1 MKPGKTLL
9 TLNCKVLS
17 MKTEEKYIKDITE
30 IRSMMERSTKF
41 LSLTGLSGIM
51 AGIYALVG
59 AYIAYRLFYLDNGSI
74 IYNTIDR
81 QEMNAEVES
90 LILLALAVLLFAIGT
105 AILLSWKK
113 SKKGGEK
120 LWNPAARRVVI
131 NMSIP
136 LVAGGVFILI
146 LLSKGL
152 FGLLAPATL
161 LFYGLAL
168 VNASKFTFEELKSLG
183 IVQIIL
189 GLFAS
194 YFIKYGL
201 LFWALGFGLMHIV
214 YGIVMHLKYE
224 K

>member
-1 MKPGKTLL
+1 MK
-9 TLNCKVLS
+9 S
-17 MKTEEKYIKDITE
+17 EEKYIKDITE

-41 LSLTGLSGIM
+41 LSLSGLSGIM

-59 AYIAYRLFYLDNGSI
+59 AYVAYRLFYVDNGSLL
-74 IYNTIDR
+74 YNIIDR
-81 QEMNAEVES
+81 QEMTREVEN
-90 LILLALAVLLFAIGT
+90 LIILALVILVLAIGT
-105 AILLSWKK
+105 AIILSLKK
-113 SKKGGEK
+113 SKKDGEK
-120 LWNPAARRVVI
+120 IWNSAARRVVI
-131 NMSIP
+131 NMAIP
-136 LVAGGVFILI
+136 LVAGGIFILI

-152 FGLLAPATL
+152 FGFLAPATL

-168 VNASKFTFEELKSLG
+168 VNASKFTFEEIKSLG

-189 GLFAS
+189 GLLAS
-194 YFIKYGL
+194 YFIEYGL

>member
-1 MKPGKTLL
+1 MKK
-9 TLNCKVLS
+9 
-17 MKTEEKYIKDITE
+17 EQDYIRDITE

-41 LSLTGLSGIM
+41 LSLSGLSGVL

-59 AYIAYRLFYLDNGSI
+59 AYIAHRFFYSDSGSI
-74 IYNTIDR
+74 VYNTIDR
-81 QEMNAEVES
+81 QELSADGWNLV
-90 LILLALAVLLFAIGT
+90 LLALGILVLAVGT
-105 AILLSWKK
+105 AIALSYRK
-113 SKKGGEK
+113 SRMDGEK

-136 LVAGGVFILI
+136 LVAGGIYILI

-183 IVQIIL
+183 IVQIVL
-189 GLFAS
+189 GLLAA
-194 YFIKYGL
+194 YFVEFGL